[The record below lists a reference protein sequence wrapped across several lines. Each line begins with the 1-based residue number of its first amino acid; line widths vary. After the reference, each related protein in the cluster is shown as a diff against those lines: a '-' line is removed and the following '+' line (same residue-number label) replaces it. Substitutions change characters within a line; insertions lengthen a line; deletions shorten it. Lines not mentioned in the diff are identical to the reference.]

1 MRMKKRRIFII
12 GLIVLLL
19 ACPSCMIYITVKQ
32 QDGYKKRAANNMNEY
47 MLQFLTMAV
56 EAKTDP
62 DYKPLSFNGLDEKSQ
77 EGATAT
83 MNEIFKTIL
92 DMEQNDD
99 GFHYEAYNEK
109 TRQYYKNQKSY
120 YPIAYRGFFKSSSHS
135 KYFYT
140 DAVSLF
146 DESDIVRQLDERYK
160 LDEGKD
166 GKRSLLKV
174 NNTYVDLNQVSINLP
189 QNTEMTYY
197 CTTYVSPMTYIDIN
211 FVSEYD
217 VAVLSGVAL
226 ILGLVIFI
234 YILMN
239 SLEVEETIN
248 PYRTIKQWKLLTVI
262 IIIGLTSSIFIGAS
276 GMTGYF
282 VMMGELQ
289 SVLAR
294 CGVTYATP
302 ISYGLYFFC
311 MLIFYF
317 LFSMLCFTVKYM
329 FMNGM
334 DYFRNNT
341 CIYAL
346 YAKLKGLGNKITE
359 FDLRD
364 NVNQDILKFTI
375 CNALLVII
383 LYVISPSKTIFA
395 ILYVIISFLYIRK
408 QSMKV
413 RNDYKN
419 MLDFTEQLSHGH
431 FDTEIEDDLGIFN
444 SMRDRLNNLKIGFEA
459 AVKEETK
466 SQNMKTELITN
477 VSHDLKTPLTCIKN
491 YVILLKN
498 TQADETTRT
507 EYLNQLER
515 YTNRLSNLI
524 QDLFDVSKASSG
536 NIDLHPIDL
545 RLQALVD
552 QSLAECIE
560 VLESK
565 DIQVVK
571 NVEDVVVHLDGDKT
585 YRVFEN
591 LLTNIGKYAMPHS
604 RAYIDIHEEEDYV
617 SVIFKNMSE
626 VEMNFSSEEIQERFV
641 RGDKSRH
648 ETGSGLGLAIAKS
661 FVVAQG
667 KDNKVVYLPYE
678 ATNLMGSIGGIKD
691 LFKG

>member
-1 MRMKKRRIFII
+1 MKKRRIFII

-413 RNDYKN
+413 RNDYRN

-444 SMRDRLNNLKIGFEA
+444 SMRDRLNNLKVGFEA

-604 RAYIDIHEEEDYV
+604 RAYIDIHEEEDHI

-667 KDNKVVYLPYE
+667 GTFDIE
-678 ATNLMGSIGGIKD
+678 IDGD
-691 LFKG
+691 LFKVIMTFKKS

>member
-1 MRMKKRRIFII
+1 MKKRRIFII

-217 VAVLSGVAL
+217 IAVLSGVAL

-604 RAYIDIHEEEDYV
+604 RAYIDIHEEEDHI

-667 KDNKVVYLPYE
+667 GTFDIE
-678 ATNLMGSIGGIKD
+678 IDGD
-691 LFKG
+691 LFKVIMTFKKS

>member
-1 MRMKKRRIFII
+1 MKKRRIFII

-174 NNTYVDLNQVSINLP
+174 NNTYVDLNQVIINLP

-667 KDNKVVYLPYE
+667 GTFDIE
-678 ATNLMGSIGGIKD
+678 IDGD
-691 LFKG
+691 LFKVIMTFKKS

>member
-248 PYRTIKQWKLLTVI
+248 PYHTIKQWKLLTVI

-667 KDNKVVYLPYE
+667 GTFDIE
-678 ATNLMGSIGGIKD
+678 IDGD
-691 LFKG
+691 LFKVIMTFKKS

>member
-1 MRMKKRRIFII
+1 MKKRRIFII

-395 ILYVIISFLYIRK
+395 ILYVIISFF
-408 QSMKV
+408 V
-413 RNDYKN
+413 YK
-419 MLDFTEQLSHGH
+419 
-431 FDTEIEDDLGIFN
+431 
-444 SMRDRLNNLKIGFEA
+444 K
-459 AVKEETK
+459 AVNE
-466 SQNMKTELITN
+466 
-477 VSHDLKTPLTCIKN
+477 
-491 YVILLKN
+491 
-498 TQADETTRT
+498 
-507 EYLNQLER
+507 
-515 YTNRLSNLI
+515 
-524 QDLFDVSKASSG
+524 
-536 NIDLHPIDL
+536 
-545 RLQALVD
+545 
-552 QSLAECIE
+552 
-560 VLESK
+560 
-565 DIQVVK
+565 
-571 NVEDVVVHLDGDKT
+571 
-585 YRVFEN
+585 
-591 LLTNIGKYAMPHS
+591 GK
-604 RAYIDIHEEEDYV
+604 
-617 SVIFKNMSE
+617 K
-626 VEMNFSSEEIQERFV
+626 
-641 RGDKSRH
+641 
-648 ETGSGLGLAIAKS
+648 
-661 FVVAQG
+661 
-667 KDNKVVYLPYE
+667 
-678 ATNLMGSIGGIKD
+678 
-691 LFKG
+691 

>member
-1 MRMKKRRIFII
+1 MKKRRIFII

-431 FDTEIEDDLGIFN
+431 FVTEIEDDLGIFN

-667 KDNKVVYLPYE
+667 GTFDIE
-678 ATNLMGSIGGIKD
+678 IDGD
-691 LFKG
+691 LFKVIMTFKKS